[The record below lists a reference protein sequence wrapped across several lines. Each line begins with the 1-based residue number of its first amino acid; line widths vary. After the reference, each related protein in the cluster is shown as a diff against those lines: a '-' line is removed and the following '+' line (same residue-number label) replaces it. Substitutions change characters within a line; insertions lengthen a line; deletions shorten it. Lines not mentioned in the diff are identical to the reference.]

1 MMKNLLL
8 AILGAIITWF
18 VISFFT
24 DDLEF
29 NYLAPLIIG
38 IVIGYGIG
46 KRNNAPTH

>member
-1 MMKNLLL
+1 MKNLLF
-8 AILGAIITWF
+8 AILGAIVTCL

-24 DDLEF
+24 NDLEI

-46 KRNNAPTH
+46 KRENSSTT